1 MFSNIFGPSA
11 LDKARHEL
19 SSATEQLSVAT
30 NALKD
35 SQRREA
41 ALQEAIGC
49 LRVQAAAQK
58 KEVAQAGLQ
67 HEQHV
72 QELQE
77 LVTSKDATIQSL
89 KAQIRDGKKRE
100 EELTA
105 QCQDARVLHGA
116 LERKHSQLE
125 NDHEGLQLHCEE
137 LKQQVVDATVG
148 WKELQKKHGE
158 LKQNMIQATAAWGKA
173 SVAYERKQKTES
185 QQREAR
191 AEEQRIQLEAT
202 VEELQH
208 RIGQLEADIERKIG
222 VIAGQAVRM
231 NALANAISVEPA
243 PGNKRPR
250 RGSLP
255 RLENSP
261 P

>member
-1 MFSNIFGPSA
+1 MLSHIFGPSA

-35 SQRREA
+35 SQRRET
-41 ALQEAIGC
+41 ALQEVIGR
-49 LRVQAAAQK
+49 LRFQAAAQK
-58 KEVAQAGLQ
+58 KEVAKAGLQ

-72 QELQE
+72 QEL
-77 LVTSKDATIQSL
+77 VTSRDVTIQSL
-89 KAQIRDGKKRE
+89 KAQIRAWKKRE
-100 EELTA
+100 EQLLA
-105 QCQDARVLHGA
+105 QFQEARVLRGE
-116 LERKHSQLE
+116 LERQHSQLE
-125 NDHEGLQLHCEE
+125 SDHEGLQFHCEE
-137 LKQQVVDATVG
+137 LKQQVVDATAG

-173 SVAYERKQKTES
+173 SFAYEQKQKEH
-185 QQREAR
+185 
-191 AEEQRIQLEAT
+191 RIRLETT

-208 RIGQLEADIERKIG
+208 RIGQLEADIERKIE
-222 VIAGQAVRM
+222 VIAGQALRVR
-231 NALANAISVEPA
+231 ALADAIQAEPA

-255 RLENSP
+255 LLQNSTP
-261 P
+261 

>member
-1 MFSNIFGPSA
+1 MLSNIFGTSA

-19 SSATEQLSVAT
+19 SSVTEQLSVAT

-35 SQRREA
+35 SQRREG
-41 ALQEAIGC
+41 ALQEVIGR

-72 QELQE
+72 QE

-125 NDHEGLQLHCEE
+125 NDHERLQLHCEE

-148 WKELQKKHGE
+148 WKELQKKHSE
-158 LKQNMIQATAAWGKA
+158 LEQNMIQATAAWGKA
-173 SVAYERKQKTES
+173 SVAYEQKQKTES

-202 VEELQH
+202 VEELQD
-208 RIGQLEADIERKIG
+208 RIRQLEADIERKIE

-231 NALANAISVEPA
+231 SALANAISVEPA

>member
-1 MFSNIFGPSA
+1 MLSNIFGPSA

-35 SQRREA
+35 SQRREG
-41 ALQEAIGC
+41 ALQEAIGR
-49 LRVQAAAQK
+49 LRVQASAQK
-58 KEVAQAGLQ
+58 KEMAQAGLQ

-72 QELQE
+72 QKLQE
-77 LVTSKDATIQSL
+77 LVTSRDVTIQSL
-89 KAQIRDGKKRE
+89 KAQIRAWKKRE
-100 EELTA
+100 EQLLA
-105 QCQDARVLHGA
+105 QFQGARVLRGE
-116 LERKHSQLE
+116 LERQHSQLE
-125 NDHEGLQLHCEE
+125 SDHEGLQFHCEE
-137 LKQQVVDATVG
+137 LKQQVVDATAG

-173 SVAYERKQKTES
+173 SFAYEQKQKTES

-191 AEEQRIQLEAT
+191 ADQQRIRLETT

-208 RIGQLEADIERKIG
+208 KIGQLEADIERKIG

-231 NALANAISVEPA
+231 NALANAIKVEPA
-243 PGNKRPR
+243 PGKKRPR

-255 RLENSP
+255 LLQNSTP
-261 P
+261 

>member
-1 MFSNIFGPSA
+1 MLSNIFGPSA

-35 SQRREA
+35 SQRREG
-41 ALQEAIGC
+41 ALQEAIGR
-49 LRVQAAAQK
+49 LRVQASAQK
-58 KEVAQAGLQ
+58 KEMAQAGLQ

-72 QELQE
+72 QEL
-77 LVTSKDATIQSL
+77 VTSRDATIQSL
-89 KAQIRDGKKRE
+89 KAQIIDRKKRE
-100 EELTA
+100 EELLV
-105 QCQDARVLHGA
+105 QFRGARVLRGE
-116 LERKHSQLE
+116 LERQHSQLE
-125 NDHEGLQLHCEE
+125 SDHEGLQLHCEE
-137 LKQQVVDATVG
+137 LKQQVADATAG
-148 WKELQKKHGE
+148 WKELQKKHSE

-173 SVAYERKQKTES
+173 SFAYEQKQKTES

-191 AEEQRIQLEAT
+191 AEEQRIQLETT

-231 NALANAISVEPA
+231 NALATAIQVEPA
-243 PGNKRPR
+243 PGNKRSR
-250 RGSLP
+250 RGPLP
-255 RLENSP
+255 LLQNSTP
-261 P
+261 

>member
-1 MFSNIFGPSA
+1 MLSNIFGPSA

-49 LRVQAAAQK
+49 LRVQAAARK
-58 KEVAQAGLQ
+58 KDMAKAELQ

-72 QELQE
+72 QE

-89 KAQIRDGKKRE
+89 KAQIIDREKRE

-105 QCQDARVLHGA
+105 KCQDARVLHGA

-137 LKQQVVDATVG
+137 LKQQVVDATAG
-148 WKELQKKHGE
+148 WKELQKKHSE
-158 LKQNMIQATAAWGKA
+158 LELNMIQATAAWGKA
-173 SVAYERKQKTES
+173 SVAYEQKQKTES

-231 NALANAISVEPA
+231 NALANAIQVEPA

-255 RLENSP
+255 LLQNSTP
-261 P
+261 

>member
-1 MFSNIFGPSA
+1 MLSNIFGPSA

-49 LRVQAAAQK
+49 LRVQAAARK
-58 KEVAQAGLQ
+58 KEMAKAGLQ

-72 QELQE
+72 QEL
-77 LVTSKDATIQSL
+77 VTSRDVTIKSL
-89 KAQIRDGKKRE
+89 KAQIRAWKKRE
-100 EELTA
+100 EQLLA
-105 QCQDARVLHGA
+105 QFQEARVLRGE
-116 LERKHSQLE
+116 LERQHSQLE
-125 NDHEGLQLHCEE
+125 SDHEGLQFHCEE
-137 LKQQVVDATVG
+137 LKQQVVDATAG

-173 SVAYERKQKTES
+173 SFAYEQKQKEH
-185 QQREAR
+185 
-191 AEEQRIQLEAT
+191 RIRLETT

-208 RIGQLEADIERKIG
+208 RIGQLEADIERKIE
-222 VIAGQAVRM
+222 VIAGQALRVR
-231 NALANAISVEPA
+231 ALADAIQAEPAPGAIQVEPA

-255 RLENSP
+255 LLQNSTP
-261 P
+261 